1 MSTEILQLLP
11 EGLAIALA
19 ALPDTHKERT
29 IRYFGKLIKPIG
41 KQSDSQKL
49 LRELRDKRF
58 RSVYEQR
65 PLNNVETGIR
75 TVEILVEDESSTA
88 NTDEIDNP
96 NKHDVPEDEW
106 ISEFENQS
114 RHKSSSAMRERFARL
129 LAGEIKRPG
138 TFSLRTIRLLG
149 EIDEKIA
156 NIFKILCSACI
167 SFDNPLGSKFISLSL
182 LPNLVDRNQSNADL
196 GLNNFEKYG
205 ISDYMISRLVE
216 LGLLEQYVNFPNPSG
231 TGMYVP
237 QIDMSPCFLGE
248 NERFIPFLY
257 SDKYYV
263 LDWIDQEKQINW
275 NFKLIGFRL
284 SSVGMELMNIVD
296 KEIVTLFHEDMLDF
310 LKMHNLR
317 LLEVKRT
324 DNGGFEVYRWVKIGN
339 IHDILNTN
347 C

>member
-19 ALPDTHKERT
+19 ALPDTHKERA
-29 IRYFGKLIKPIG
+29 IRYFGKLIEPIG

-49 LRELRDKRF
+49 LKDLRDKRF

-65 PLNNVETGIR
+65 PLNNIETGIR
-75 TVEILVEDESSTA
+75 TAEILVEDGSSTG
-88 NTDEIDNP
+88 NTDEINNP

-114 RHKSSSAMRERFARL
+114 RHKSSPEMRERFARL
-129 LAGEIKRPG
+129 LAGEIKSPG
-138 TFSLRTIRLLG
+138 TFSLRTVKLLG

-156 NIFKILCSACI
+156 NIFKIFCSACI

-182 LPNLVDRNQSNADL
+182 LPSLVDRDQSNADL
-196 GLNNFEKYG
+196 GLKNFEKYG

-231 TGMYVP
+231 TGTYTP
-237 QIDMSPCFLGE
+237 QINMSGCFLGE
-248 NERFIPFLY
+248 NERFTPFLY
-257 SDKYYV
+257 SDKYYA
-263 LDWIDQEKQINW
+263 LDWMDQDKEINW
-275 NFKLIGFRL
+275 NFKLVGFRL

-296 KEIVTLFHEDMLDF
+296 KEIVTPFHDDMLNF
-310 LKMHNLR
+310 LKMRNLQ
-317 LLEVKRT
+317 LLEANRA
-324 DNGGFEVYRWVKIGN
+324 DDGGFDVYRWVKIGN
-339 IHDILNTN
+339 LRDIL
-347 C
+347 

>member
-1 MSTEILQLLP
+1 MSTEIFQLLP

-19 ALPDTHKERT
+19 ALPDTHKERA
-29 IRYFGKLIKPIG
+29 IRYLGKLIEPIG

-49 LRELRDKRF
+49 LKDLRDKRF

-75 TVEILVEDESSTA
+75 TAAILVEDESSTA
-88 NTDEIDNP
+88 NTDEVNNP

-129 LAGEIKRPG
+129 LAGEIKNPG
-138 TFSLRTIRLLG
+138 TFSLRTIKSLG
-149 EIDEKIA
+149 EIDEKTA
-156 NIFKILCSACI
+156 NIFKIFCSACI

-182 LPNLVDRNQSNADL
+182 LPNLVDTDQSKADL
-196 GLNNFEKYG
+196 GLNSFEKYG

-216 LGLLEQYVNFPNPSG
+216 SGLLEQYVNFPNPSG
-231 TGMYVP
+231 IGTYVP
-237 QIDMSPCFLGE
+237 QIDMSRYFFGE
-248 NERFIPFLY
+248 KERFTPFLY

-263 LDWIDQEKQINW
+263 LDWIDQDKQINW
-275 NFKLIGFRL
+275 DFKLIGFRL

-296 KEIVTLFHEDMLDF
+296 KEIVTPFHEDMLNF

-317 LLEVKRT
+317 LLEAHRT
-324 DNGGFEVYRWVKIGN
+324 DDGGFEVYRWEKIGN
-339 IHDILNTN
+339 LRDILNIN
-347 C
+347 R